1 MIKWFNNLT
10 IMKKIQTGFTLLG
23 AICTIVIL
31 VGIYEIYKLRNV
43 NEEVFQKFVEP
54 TLKVDRIYS
63 EFNDVQFTL
72 MKFTIPAFESQ
83 TNENLKIYQEKKA
96 KITGY
101 IDSLLS
107 QNQNEKITENLNK
120 VKKTWDEYTSVVAD
134 GILSAT
140 AIKDY
145 TMAAEIATSSGE
157 EVGKKLKSIF
167 TQINNEL
174 NNTANRL
181 NKTSASIVSGAIVMT
196 IVGAILGAG
205 LYLVFVFFLVPALA
219 RPLLK
224 MKNAVHEF
232 SLGNYDVDIEVKSK
246 DEIGQLGESL
256 LVLKEAQIEKINAA
270 EEIAAGNMKKVKPA
284 SDKDNLAFAFNKEV
298 ETLGSLL
305 NEANKLI
312 DASKQGNLNVRGDV
326 SKFSGDWK
334 KLIEGINSILDAI
347 VSPLEDSSK
356 IIQILASGDF
366 TQKIEKDYSGYYEV
380 IKQNINELVESLN
393 TAMSEVANSAS
404 QVALASNEI
413 SASTEQMAA
422 GAQEQMHQTQEVA
435 ASIEEITKTI
445 FENTKNASFAADTA
459 RESGKKANEGGQ
471 VVENTIKGIM
481 KIAAV
486 VEKSAQMLEALGKS
500 SDQIGEIIQVI
511 DDIANQTNLLALN
524 AAIEAARAG
533 EQGRGFAVVADEVR
547 KLAERT
553 TKATKEIAQMI
564 TKIQKDTGEAVSF
577 MKEGTIEVE
586 KGKEAANKASSVLK
600 EIIEGAQKV
609 SDVAV
614 QVASASE
621 EQAASAEQI
630 SKNIE
635 MINNVT
641 QQSGV
646 GTQQIA
652 KSSEELIRL
661 TENLQKLLSKFKISG
676 SVNNSNFSRM
686 RVNEVSHKGNG
697 KVFIKSK
704 A

>member
-1 MIKWFNNLT
+1 MIKWLKSLK
-10 IMKKIQTGFTLLG
+10 IARKIQTGFTLLG
-23 AICTIVIL
+23 VICTVVIL
-31 VGIYEIYKLRNV
+31 VGLYQVYTLRHL
-43 NEEVFQKFVEP
+43 NEQVFQEFVEP
-54 TLKVDRIYS
+54 TLKIDKIYS
-63 EFNDVQFTL
+63 EFHDAQFTL
-72 MKFTIPAFESQ
+72 LKFTIPAFESK
-83 TNENLKIYQEKKA
+83 TNENLKIFQEKKA

-101 IDSLLS
+101 IDSLLA
-107 QNQNEKITENLNK
+107 QNKNERIAENLDK
-120 VKKTWDEYTSVVAD
+120 VKKTWDEYTSIVAD
-134 GILSAT
+134 GILSAAT
-140 AIKDY
+140 IKDY

-157 EVGKKLKSIF
+157 EVGQKLKALF
-167 TQINNEL
+167 TNINDEL
-174 NNTANRL
+174 NNTATRL
-181 NKTSASIVSGAIVMT
+181 NKASGEIVSGAIITT
-196 IVGAILGAG
+196 IIGALIGAG
-205 LYLVFVFFLVPALA
+205 LYFVFAFFLVPALI
-219 RPLLK
+219 RPLIK

-256 LVLKEAQIEKINAA
+256 TILKEAQIEKINAA
-270 EEIAAGNMKKVKPA
+270 EQIAAGNMKKVKPA

-298 ETLGSLL
+298 EILGSLL

-312 DASKQGNLNVRGDV
+312 EASKQGDLKVRADI
-326 SKFSGDWK
+326 SRFSGDWK

-347 VSPLEDSSK
+347 VGPLEESAR
-356 IIQILASGDF
+356 IIQILANGDF
-366 TQKIEKDYSGYYEV
+366 TQKIESDYSGYYDI
-380 IKQNINELVESLN
+380 IKQSVNGLVDSLN
-393 TAMSEVANSAS
+393 AAMSEVANSAS

-413 SASTEQMAA
+413 SASTEEMAA
-422 GAQEQMHQTQEVA
+422 GSQEQMHQTKEVA
-435 ASIEEITKTI
+435 VSIEEITKTI

-459 RESGKKANEGGQ
+459 RDSGKKANEGGY
-471 VVENTIKGIM
+471 VVENTINGIM
-481 KIAAV
+481 KIASV

-564 TKIQKDTGEAVSF
+564 TKIQKDTGEAVQF
-577 MKEGTIEVE
+577 MKEGTTEVE
-586 KGKEAANKASSVLK
+586 KGKEASNKASIVLK
-600 EIIEGAQKV
+600 EIIEGAQRV
-609 SDVAV
+609 SDAAV

-646 GTQQIA
+646 GIQQIA
-652 KSSEELIRL
+652 KSSEELIHL
-661 TENLQKLLSKFKISG
+661 TENLQRLLGKFRIKG
-676 SVNNSNFSRM
+676 YQNRELNALHPSVG
-686 RVNEVSHKGNG
+686 SHKGNG
-697 KVFIKSK
+697 KILVKK
-704 A
+704 GA

>member
-1 MIKWFNNLT
+1 MIKWLKSLK
-10 IMKKIQTGFTLLG
+10 IARKIQTGFTLLG
-23 AICTIVIL
+23 VICTVVIL
-31 VGIYEIYKLRNV
+31 VGLYQVYTLRHL
-43 NEEVFQKFVEP
+43 NEQVFQEFVEP
-54 TLKVDRIYS
+54 TLKIDKIYS
-63 EFNDVQFTL
+63 EFHDAQFTL
-72 MKFTIPAFESQ
+72 LKFTIPAFESK
-83 TNENLKIYQEKKA
+83 TNENLKIFQEKKA

-101 IDSLLS
+101 IDSLLA
-107 QNQNEKITENLNK
+107 QNKNERIAENLDK
-120 VKKTWDEYTSVVAD
+120 VKKTWDEYTSIVAD
-134 GILSAT
+134 GILSAAT
-140 AIKDY
+140 IKDY

-157 EVGKKLKSIF
+157 EVGQKLKALF
-167 TQINNEL
+167 TNINDEL
-174 NNTANRL
+174 NNTATRL
-181 NKTSASIVSGAIVMT
+181 NKASGEIVSGAIITT
-196 IVGAILGAG
+196 IIGALIGAG
-205 LYLVFVFFLVPALA
+205 LYFVFAFFLVPALI
-219 RPLLK
+219 RPLIK

-256 LVLKEAQIEKINAA
+256 TILKEAQIEKINAA
-270 EEIAAGNMKKVKPA
+270 EQIAAGNMKKVKPA

-298 ETLGSLL
+298 EILGSLL

-312 DASKQGNLNVRGDV
+312 EASKQGDLKVRADI
-326 SKFSGDWK
+326 SRFSGDWK

-347 VSPLEDSSK
+347 VGPLEESAR
-356 IIQILASGDF
+356 IIQILANGDF
-366 TQKIEKDYSGYYEV
+366 TQKIESDYSGYYDI
-380 IKQNINELVESLN
+380 IKQSVNGLVDSLN
-393 TAMSEVANSAS
+393 AAMSEVANSAS

-413 SASTEQMAA
+413 SASTEEMAA
-422 GAQEQMHQTQEVA
+422 GSQEQMHQTKEVA
-435 ASIEEITKTI
+435 VSIEEITKTI

-459 RESGKKANEGGQ
+459 RDSGKKANEGGY
-471 VVENTIKGIM
+471 VVENTINGIM
-481 KIAAV
+481 KIASV

-564 TKIQKDTGEAVSF
+564 TKIQKDTGEAVQF
-577 MKEGTIEVE
+577 MKEGTTEVE
-586 KGKEAANKASSVLK
+586 KGKEASNKASIVLK
-600 EIIEGAQKV
+600 EIIEGAQRV
-609 SDVAV
+609 SDAAV

-646 GTQQIA
+646 GIQQIA
-652 KSSEELIRL
+652 KSSEELIHL
-661 TENLQKLLSKFKISG
+661 TENLQRLLGKFRIKG
-676 SVNNSNFSRM
+676 YQNRELNAFHPSVG
-686 RVNEVSHKGNG
+686 SHKGNG
-697 KVFIKSK
+697 KILVKK
-704 A
+704 GA